1 MIKPIVVADVIDQI
15 LPMIRENWAETGFD
29 FAIDPDVATY
39 ASMQESD
46 QLIALGAFD
55 GDEMVGYST
64 AMIGG
69 HIFNPNVI
77 ICQSDALF
85 VRKSHRQTSI
95 GGRLILQTEHIA
107 KHRGAHF
114 MLWQTRAG
122 TPLAGSLLRRG
133 YEPADV
139 ALIKGL

>member
-1 MIKPIVVADVIDQI
+1 MIRPIVVADVIDQI

-29 FAIDPDVATY
+29 FEISPDVATY
-39 ASMQESD
+39 AAMQEAD
-46 QLIALGAFD
+46 QLIAIGAFD
-55 GDEMVGYST
+55 GGEMVGYST

-69 HIFNPNVI
+69 HIFNPSVI

-85 VRKSHRQTSI
+85 VRKSHRHSTI
-95 GGRLILQTEHIA
+95 GGRLMIQTEDIA

>member
-1 MIKPIVVADVIDQI
+1 MIKPIVVANVVDKII
-15 LPMIRENWAETGFD
+15 PMIRENWDETGFD
-29 FAIDPDVATY
+29 FEISPDVATY
-39 ASMQESD
+39 SAMQANR

-55 GDEMVGYST
+55 GDDMVGYST

-69 HIFNPNVI
+69 HIFNPDVI
-77 ICQSDALF
+77 VCQSDALF

-107 KHRGAHF
+107 KQLGAHF

-122 TPLAGSLLRRG
+122 TPLVDSLQRRG
-133 YEPADV
+133 YLPADV
-139 ALIKGL
+139 AFIKGL